1 MANLTGKEKAAILL
15 VSLGPDASA
24 EIFKHLN
31 DDEIEDLTL
40 EIANLDK
47 VSSDV
52 KDDVLD
58 EFHQMCVAYD
68 YISHGG
74 MDYAR
79 EVLEKALGQNKAN
92 DIIDRLTASLQVRPF
107 DQLRK
112 TDPSQILN
120 FIQNEHPQ
128 TIALI
133 LAYLDPQQSAIIMS
147 SLPYEKQTEVAKR
160 VATMERTSPDVIKEV
175 ERVLEQ
181 KLSSLMTNE
190 YTVAGGI
197 DTIVDILNLA
207 DRATEKK
214 ILEDLDEQN
223 PALAEEIRQKM
234 FVFEDIII
242 LTDRDIQILLRQV
255 DTDDLALALKTV
267 SDEVAE
273 KIFNNQ
279 SKRAAEMLKED
290 IEYLGP
296 VRISDVEEAQQR
308 IVGQI
313 RKLEEAG
320 EIIINRGGEDE
331 VVV

>member
-1 MANLTGKEKAAILL
+1 
-15 VSLGPDASA
+15 
-24 EIFKHLN
+24 
-31 DDEIEDLTL
+31 
-40 EIANLDK
+40 
-47 VSSDV
+47 
-52 KDDVLD
+52 
-58 EFHQMCVAYD
+58 
-68 YISHGG
+68 
-74 MDYAR
+74 
-79 EVLEKALGQNKAN
+79 
-92 DIIDRLTASLQVRPF
+92 
-107 DQLRK
+107 
-112 TDPSQILN
+112 
-120 FIQNEHPQ
+120 
-128 TIALI
+128 
-133 LAYLDPQQSAIIMS
+133 
-147 SLPYEKQTEVAKR
+147 
-160 VATMERTSPDVIKEV
+160 
-175 ERVLEQ
+175 
-181 KLSSLMTNE
+181 MTNE

-255 DTDDLALALKTV
+255 DTDDLALSLKTV

>member
-1 MANLTGKEKAAILL
+1 MSALTGKEKAAILL

-24 EIFKHLN
+24 EVFKHLS
-31 DDEIEDLTL
+31 DEEIEDLTL

-47 VSSDV
+47 VSTEV
-52 KDDVLD
+52 KDEVLN

-74 MDYAR
+74 MDYAK
-79 EVLEKALGQNKAN
+79 EVLEKALGASKAN
-92 DIIDRLTASLQVRPF
+92 NIIDRLTASLQVRPF

-133 LAYLDPQQSAIIMS
+133 LAYLDSEQSALILS
-147 SLPYEKQTEVAKR
+147 ALPYDKQTEVAKR
-160 VATMERTSPDVIKEV
+160 IATMERTTPDIIKEV

-197 DTIVDILNLA
+197 DSIVDILNLA

-214 ILEDLDEQN
+214 ILEDLDEGD
-223 PALAEEIRQKM
+223 PELAETIRQKM
-234 FVFEDIII
+234 FVFEDIT
-242 LTDRDIQILLRQV
+242 LLADRDIQILLRQV
-255 DTDDLALALKTV
+255 DTDDLSLALKTV
-267 SDEVAE
+267 SDEVAD

-290 IEYLGP
+290 IEFLGP
-296 VRISDVEEAQQR
+296 VRISDVEEAQQK
-308 IVGQI
+308 IVNEI
-313 RKLEEAG
+313 RKLEDAG
-320 EIIINRGGEDE
+320 EIIVNRGGEDE